1 MANKDDLLRDAMR
14 ARMNGGSN
22 TSAPPNDARAAIQN
36 APHNQ
41 HQNATTAPRANV
53 PSGGSDALMSSMR
66 GETSGQPTLTTQ
78 KVKGAYDVNMLGNV
92 SPYSVRRQE
101 GPTDYELQKRTVDQ
115 GLYQSDPY
123 SNVKWNNTYLDRA
136 DTSYYDRAKRAY
148 TDQAEKERASQIEAA
163 QKNQDAAL
171 KQAYMQRLQ
180 NDRAM
185 QNQLTNAGIRGGASE
200 SAMMNLANQYGQ
212 ARNAANTDYANSV
225 NSINQSVD
233 RNIFDYAM
241 NSDAAAQQYRENM
254 AQMLWN
260 ADREDYGNAYNI
272 EREDRMNY
280 VNALNEAE
288 AYNTEAANNKAQ
300 SMAAAQDTINAN
312 YTQAQNQASQ
322 DAWAQNNANAQ
333 FNATALNDA
342 SINAAQ
348 WAREDILNA
357 QQRGD
362 TVFQNKVTE
371 YTGRYE
377 RLSDKDLK
385 AKWDEFNKALSTGK
399 KDGKKLTDAQLR
411 NIRAGMA
418 AIGTILGTRRK

>member
-1 MANKDDLLRDAMR
+1 MANKDDLIRDVMR
-14 ARMNGGSN
+14 ARMNQAN
-22 TSAPPNDARAAIQN
+22 TTGAPPNN
-36 APHNQ
+36 ASTANYPHNQ
-41 HQNATTAPRANV
+41 NSGASTAQKANL
-53 PSGGSDALMSSMR
+53 PSGGADALLSTIR
-66 GETSGQPTLTTQ
+66 GGSSGQPSISTQ
-78 KVKGAYDVNMLGNV
+78 KVNGAYDVNMLGNV
-92 SPYSVRRQE
+92 KPYNVQRQD
-101 GPTDYELQKRTVDQ
+101 GPTDYELQQRTVDR

-123 SNVKWNNTYLDRA
+123 NNVKWSNTYLDRA

-148 TDQAEKERASQIEAA
+148 TDQAEKERASQTDAA
-163 QKNQDAAL
+163 RKNQDAAL

-180 NDRAM
+180 NDRSM
-185 QNQLTNAGIRGGASE
+185 QEQLTNAGIRGGASE
-200 SAMMNLANQYGQ
+200 SAMMNIANQYGQ

-225 NSINQSVD
+225 NSINQAID

-272 EREDRMNY
+272 SREDRMNY
-280 VNALNEAE
+280 VNALNEAN
-288 AYNTEAANNKAQ
+288 AYNTEAANTRAQ
-300 SMAAAQDTINAN
+300 NLAAAQDTINAN

-322 DAWAQNNANAQ
+322 DAWAQNNANTQ

-371 YTGRYE
+371 YTGRYD
-377 RLSDKDLK
+377 RYSDEQLRKK
-385 AKWDEFNKALSTGK
+385 FDEFSKQLSSGK
-399 KDGKKLTDAQLR
+399 KDGKKLTDAQIR
-411 NIRAGMA
+411 NIRAAMS
-418 AIGTILGTRRK
+418 AIGTILGGRRK